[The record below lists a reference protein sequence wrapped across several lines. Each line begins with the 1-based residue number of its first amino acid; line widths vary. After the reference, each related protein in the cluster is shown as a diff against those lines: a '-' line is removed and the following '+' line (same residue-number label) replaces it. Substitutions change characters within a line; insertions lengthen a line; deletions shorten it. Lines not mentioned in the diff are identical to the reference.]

1 MRSRNVSGDVETVN
15 SRDGTLIAIER
26 VGHGPAI
33 VCVDGALSTR
43 RLGPGQSLA
52 LLLSGRYTVYTY
64 DRRGRGDSGDTRP
77 YDPEREIE
85 DLDAVITYAGGD
97 ASVFGHSSGAVLALE
112 AAAHGVAIKR
122 LALYE
127 TPFVVDDTRRPAG
140 DDWPRHLESL
150 ITSGRRG
157 GAIKRFMTEIAGAP
171 AFIPFVMSLTPMW
184 SRLKTIA
191 HTLAYDSAI
200 MANYQKGRPLPG
212 NRWSSVNVP
221 TLLLLGSKS
230 PAWITNAVQA
240 LHDTLPRAE
249 LTVLDGQT
257 HMVKPKVTAPALLEF
272 FGAGAPTASLREG
285 ALKVVA

>member
-1 MRSRNVSGDVETVN
+1 MKSRNATGDVETVT
-15 SRDGTLIAIER
+15 SRDGTMIAIER
-26 VGHGPAI
+26 IGHGPAI
-33 VCVDGALSTR
+33 VCVDGALSSR
-43 RLGPGQSLA
+43 SLGPGRNLA
-52 LLLSGRYTVYTY
+52 PLLSERYTVYTY

-85 DLDAVITYAGGD
+85 DLDAVISYAGGD
-97 ASVFGHSSGAVLALE
+97 ASVFAHSSGAVLALE

-127 TPFVVDDTRRPAG
+127 TPFVVDDTRRPVG
-140 DDWPRHLESL
+140 DDWPKRLESL

-184 SRLKTIA
+184 PRLKAIA

-200 MANYQKGRPLPG
+200 MASYQKGRPLPG
-212 NRWSSVNVP
+212 DRWRSVNVP

-230 PAWITNAVQA
+230 PAWIANAVQS
-240 LHDTLPRAE
+240 LHDILPRVE
-249 LTVLDGQT
+249 LKVLDGQT

-272 FGAGAPTASLREG
+272 FGADAPTATLGEG